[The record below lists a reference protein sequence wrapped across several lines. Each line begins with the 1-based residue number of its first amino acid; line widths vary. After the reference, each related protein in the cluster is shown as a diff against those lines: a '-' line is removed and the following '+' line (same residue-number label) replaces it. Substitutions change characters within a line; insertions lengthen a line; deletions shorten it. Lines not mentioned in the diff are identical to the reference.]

1 MKNRVEP
8 ALCASRVDALAARLL
23 SLAAAPAFAQS
34 VPTSRCCCRRTG
46 RRHQ

>member
-1 MKNRVEP
+1 MKNRFEP
-8 ALCASRVDALAARLL
+8 ALRAPRADALAALLL

-34 VPTSRCCCRRTG
+34 APTSRCCCRRTG